1 LSSKFAIIFFRN
13 ILKNKR
19 KDNILNEYVKEY
31 LENLKK
37 QGEIIKN
44 FLYLVVVLDNYKKI
58 P

>member
-1 LSSKFAIIFFRN
+1 LSPKFAIIFFRN

-19 KDNILNEYVKEY
+19 KDNILSEYVKEY

-44 FLYLVVVLDNYKKI
+44 FLYLLVVLGNYKKI